1 MIAPD
6 DLDLEIRSL
15 VDLAGADAP
24 PAPNLKLGRRVPGH
38 TWPTRRTIGAAAA
51 LILVV
56 GSATVAIALR
66 STETRIES
74 VDSAVSTGA
83 ADVASTTVGDTTGNS
98 DAGEPIATL
107 ELPALNNLRVVVYPD
122 VGPESLAEGTGHL
135 PSTPRPGEFGN
146 SVIEGHRPDR

>member
-56 GSATVAIALR
+56 GLCLCFVGLFVA
-66 STETRIES
+66 
-74 VDSAVSTGA
+74 VPV
-83 ADVASTTVGDTTGNS
+83 TT
-98 DAGEPIATL
+98 IAT
-107 ELPALNNLRVVVYPD
+107 AYGYLRFQD
-122 VGPESLAEGTGHL
+122 
-135 PSTPRPGEFGN
+135 RP
-146 SVIEGHRPDR
+146 VL